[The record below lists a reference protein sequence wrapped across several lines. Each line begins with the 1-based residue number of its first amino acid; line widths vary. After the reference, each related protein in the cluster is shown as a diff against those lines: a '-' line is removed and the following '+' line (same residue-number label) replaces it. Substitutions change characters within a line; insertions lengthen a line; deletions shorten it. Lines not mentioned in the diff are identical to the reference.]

1 MKIIKVNKMKRIL
14 TLAVFSALLISC
26 NSPKNEKEMNKTE
39 TTTVSEFSLIG
50 KKAKLTYPELTA
62 EVQYISE
69 TQIHWKTTDKSGN
82 VAEETDALTLKP
94 LGNGQFFL
102 NWVENDGTTVSQV
115 IDTQKKTVSAYLTFS
130 DETGK
135 RVSQFLEGSFELL

>member
-1 MKIIKVNKMKRIL
+1 MNKTL
-14 TLAVFSALLISC
+14 TLAVLSALLFSC
-26 NSPKNEKEMNKTE
+26 NCPKNDKEMNTTE
-39 TTTVSEFSLIG
+39 NTQSISDFTLIG

-102 NWVENDGTTVSQV
+102 NWIENDGTTVSQV

-135 RVSQFLEGSFELL
+135 RVSQFLEGTFEIM